1 MGNGEVNLG
10 IFCGIIYARL
20 KSAMRLEELRLEFDL
35 ALHINLANR
44 SSVPGNFIDKLLLRS
59 RRGEVHTGLR
69 AKARRKKVQITLN
82 NNFLN

>member
-1 MGNGEVNLG
+1 MRNGEINLG

-20 KSAMRLEELRLEFDL
+20 KSAMRLEKLRLKFHLTLHIDL
-35 ALHINLANR
+35 ANWR
-44 SSVPGNFIDKLLLRS
+44 SVPANFIDKLLLRS

-69 AKARRKKVQITLN
+69 AKARRKKVQTTLN